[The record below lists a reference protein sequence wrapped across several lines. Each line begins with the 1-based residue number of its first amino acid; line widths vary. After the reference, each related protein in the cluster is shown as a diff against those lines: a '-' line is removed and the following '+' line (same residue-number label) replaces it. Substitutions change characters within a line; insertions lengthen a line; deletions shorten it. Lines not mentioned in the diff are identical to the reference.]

1 LKERELQEVTK
12 HLNELFENLINEDIT
27 EEEFNYLTDELYKRQ
42 TRLRYEIEFEN
53 GIYYR
58 NYFRFQN

>member
-1 LKERELQEVTK
+1 MKERELQEVTK